1 MLICFDLA
9 DIQQHMLNETI
20 KPAPGHKKWSKI
32 WFWDIHIFGC
42 TFRKKKKSLIGTPR
56 GGAKYGLQ
64 VSKTQIDRVT
74 LVFIQLSNVVY
85 QNSCLIIYFKKKKK
99 RKIGGVQ
106 NMQKKPKIQ
115 DLRSNYTFFFCFW
128 AFFWKSGK
136 NWSFDKFVKILT
148 FSVFS

>member
-99 RKIGGVQ
+99 KKNWVGPKYAKKAQ
-106 NMQKKPKIQ
+106 NSGFEIK
-115 DLRSNYTFFFCFW
+115 LHFFFCFW